1 MIICGVLELENLAF
15 QYVPQIPAYGDL
27 SPFINFFLSWM
38 TIVLNTID
46 AIVIFSFNSMVR
58 SKLKE
63 IFQFKKPNNV
73 VPKDFTG
80 SNATQMVTRKT
91 TVAVVSVSSA
101 VRT

>member
-1 MIICGVLELENLAF
+1 
-15 QYVPQIPAYGDL
+15 
-27 SPFINFFLSWM
+27 M

-63 IFQFKKPNNV
+63 IFQFKKSNNV

-80 SNATQMVTRKT
+80 SNATPMAIRRT
-91 TVAVVSVSSA
+91 TVAVVRVSSA
-101 VRT
+101 VRS